1 MNKLAKCGCGG
12 EAQVQ
17 LIIVYGFVYCKSCGI
32 RTSTADEEEAI
43 EVWNRAMGKR
53 NKRIEA

>member
-12 EAQVQ
+12 EAQVH
-17 LIIVYGFVYCKSCGI
+17 IVYGFVYCKSCGI